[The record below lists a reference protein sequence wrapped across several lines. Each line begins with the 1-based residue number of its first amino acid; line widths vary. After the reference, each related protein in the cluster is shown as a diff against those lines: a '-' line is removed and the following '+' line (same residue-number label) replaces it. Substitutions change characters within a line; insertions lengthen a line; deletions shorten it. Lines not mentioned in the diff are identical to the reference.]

1 MPAHNQP
8 LAKRIF
14 QSLLK
19 LFPFDFRS
27 DFGGEMEE
35 VFDAQRADAERQGRV
50 GIFRLWW
57 ETLTGIF
64 TTAPREHW
72 EMLKQDAGYA
82 LRMMGRNKAFTLAAA
97 LTLGLGIG
105 ANTAI
110 FSVVHSVLLKPLPY
124 GQGPRLVRLRQ
135 AAPKL
140 GRLNIGFSEKELK
153 DYQNQSQTLE
163 QIAEYHSMSFIL
175 IGEEPRRVQT
185 GVVSYYYFQM
195 MGVRPE
201 LGRDFTKED
210 DDKGEGEGE
219 GVLLL
224 SNRYWEK
231 EFRGD
236 PNIVGRKF
244 QMNNRPHTVIGVLP
258 ALPGYPNDN
267 DVYMP
272 VSHCPFRSAKQTR
285 ENRNAR
291 MTFLF
296 ARMKPGVREEQALA
310 ELSTI
315 AARFPEQYPANYPK
329 DSNFTA
335 RVTSMKE
342 ELTQNARQTFLI
354 LLGTAGLVL
363 LIACANVAN
372 LMLSRVLRRER
383 ELGVRAA
390 LGASR
395 VRLMRQLLT
404 ESVMLSLLGGGLGLA
419 LAVSSTSLLTDF
431 AARFTPRAAE
441 ISMSV
446 SVLLFTLG
454 VSVLTGL
461 VFGSL
466 PAMSSAQDVFSALR
480 DGSRTIGGARNRL
493 RSTLIVAQVALSF
506 VLLIGAG
513 LMGQSFLRMQ
523 SMPGGYDPENVLSA
537 RVDLNFSKYQ
547 TPIDSHNFWIAMF
560 QKLEADPEIVSYSV
574 ASEFPMLAGVSPG
587 NTPFQIQSR
596 PTNQGDLPNLTDTRL
611 VSRGYLK
618 TIGIP
623 LLMGRM
629 FGPEENQNSPRVV
642 AVNHAFAQKFFPKQ
656 EILGQRVSLG
666 SPGPNGPVWAEIIG
680 VVGDVREAG
689 LDKDE
694 YAAIYQPFEQ
704 TPFGNRI
711 LVRTTGDPLQMVEQ
725 LRRAVREIDPHQPI
739 DSFQTLAAARGES
752 LANPRLTTMLMGL
765 FSLLALAI
773 TATGITGV
781 MALWVNQRTREIG
794 IRMAMGASRSG
805 VLTLVMRQGLTMV
818 VIGVAMGVAGAYG
831 MSGMLKNLLFS
842 IEASDPATFAAV
854 AAVLVGC
861 ATLACWLPARRA
873 SRIDPIIALRAE

>member
-1 MPAHNQP
+1 MAAPAKP
-8 LAKRIF
+8 LGKRIF

-57 ETLTGIF
+57 ETLLGIF

-72 EMLKQDAGYA
+72 EMLRQDAGYA
-82 LRMMGRNKAFTLAAA
+82 LRMMSRNKAFTLAAA

-110 FSVVHSVLLKPLPY
+110 FSVVYSVLLKPLPY
-124 GQGPRLVRLRQ
+124 GQGPQLVRMQQ

-153 DYQNQSQTLE
+153 DYQAQSQTLD

-185 GVVSYYYFQM
+185 GVVSHYYFQM
-195 MGVRPE
+195 MGVQPI

-210 DDKGEGEGE
+210 DDKGEGE

-231 EFRGD
+231 EFHGD

-272 VSHCPFRSAKQTR
+272 VSHCPFRSAKSTR

-291 MTFLF
+291 MVSLF
-296 ARMKPGVREEQALA
+296 ARMKPGVKEEQALA

-315 AARFPEQYPANYPK
+315 AARFPSQFPENYPK
-329 DSNFTA
+329 DSTFSA

-404 ESVMLSLLGGGLGLA
+404 ESVMLSLVGGGLGLT
-419 LAVSSTSLLTDF
+419 LAGASTSLLTEF
-431 AARFTPRAAE
+431 AARFTPRATE
-441 ISMSV
+441 ISVSF
-446 SVLLFTLG
+446 SVLFFTLA

-466 PAMSSAQDVFSALR
+466 PAMNSAQDVFSALR
-480 DGSRTIGGARNRL
+480 DGGRTIGGVRNRL
-493 RSTLIVAQVALSF
+493 RATLIVAQVALSF

-513 LMGQSFLRMQ
+513 LMTQSFLRMQ

-537 RVDLNFSKYQ
+537 RVDLNFSKYK
-547 TPIDSHNFWIAMF
+547 TLDDNRNFWNAMF
-560 QKLEADPEIVSYSV
+560 QKLDGDPEIVSYSV
-574 ASEFPMLAGVSPG
+574 SSEFPMLAGVSPG
-587 NTPFQIQSR
+587 NSPFQIQSR
-596 PTNQGDLPNLTDTRL
+596 PTNQGDLPNLCDTRL
-611 VSRGYLK
+611 ASRGYLK
-618 TIGIP
+618 TVGIP
-623 LLMGRM
+623 LLTGRM
-629 FGPEENQNSPRVV
+629 FGAEENQNSPPVV
-642 AVNHAFAQKFFPKQ
+642 VVNQAFAQKFFPKQ
-656 EILGQRVSLG
+656 EVLGERVSLG
-666 SPGPNGPVWAEIIG
+666 NRGTNAPVWAEIVG
-680 VVGDVREAG
+680 VVGDVREG
-689 LDKDE
+689 GPDKDE

-704 TPFGNRI
+704 QPFGNRI
-711 LVRTTGDPLQMVEQ
+711 LLRTTGDPLRMVER
-725 LRRAVREIDPHQPI
+725 LRRAVREIDPNQPVE
-739 DSFQTLAAARGES
+739 SFQTLEAARSES
-752 LANPRLTTMLMGL
+752 LANPRLTTLLMGL
-765 FSLLALAI
+765 FSLLALVI

-818 VIGVAMGVAGAYG
+818 VIGVALGVAGAYF

-842 IEASDPATFAAV
+842 IEASDPATFAGV
-854 AAVLVGC
+854 ATVLLVC

-873 SRIDPIIALRAE
+873 SLIDPIIALRAE